1 MDPVFAYALA
11 EIGYLYV
18 NDACSAAHRA
28 HGSTEGVARRL
39 PAYAGRAMEAEL
51 KALDAA
57 LGNPAHPVAAVVGGA
72 KVSSKIDVLPH
83 LVSKVDHLIIG
94 GGMANNCL
102 AARGVDVGK
111 SRCDHATVDKANA
124 YFESQGAM

>member
-28 HGSTEGVARRL
+28 HGSTEGVARRI

-51 KALDAA
+51 KAIDAA

-72 KVSSKIDVLPH
+72 KVSSTIDVLRS
-83 LVSKVDHLIIG
+83 LVRKGDHLMIG
-94 GGMANNCL
+94 CGMAKNLL
-102 AARGVDVGK
+102 AARGVGVG
-111 SRCDHATVDKANA
+111 HAVD
-124 YFESQGAM
+124 EIELVDPE